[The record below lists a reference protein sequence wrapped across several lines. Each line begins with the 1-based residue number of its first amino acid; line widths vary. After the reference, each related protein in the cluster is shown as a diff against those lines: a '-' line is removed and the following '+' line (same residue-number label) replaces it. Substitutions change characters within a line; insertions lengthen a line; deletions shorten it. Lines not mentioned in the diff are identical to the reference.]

1 MAELTMKALTMER
14 LKIRKDNPIRANVL
28 LMLVDAVKS
37 VTIDERRSETPAD
50 FGKAARKMQAEIQN
64 TILEYKKGNADTS
77 ELEQELKEIEPFLPK
92 MMSEA
97 DMEAVVQKIID
108 ELPESDRVLKNIMP
122 KLKTVEGFDMKAAK
136 DIIAKILK

>member
-1 MAELTMKALTMER
+1 MKALTMER

-136 DIIAKILK
+136 DIITKILK

>member
-1 MAELTMKALTMER
+1 MVELTMKALTMER

>member
-14 LKIRKDNPIRANVL
+14 LKIRKENPIRANVL

-37 VTIDERRSETPAD
+37 VTIDERRNETPAD

-77 ELEQELKEIEPFLPK
+77 ELETELKEIEPFLPK
-92 MMSEA
+92 MMSESE
-97 DMEAVVQKIID
+97 MEKIVKNIID

-122 KLKTVEGFDMKAAK
+122 KLKNIEGFDMKAAK
-136 DIIAKILK
+136 DLINKVLS